1 MPQFPHLRNELM
13 LVPRSHRMM
22 GSIGLAKKFVR
33 IFHTILRMN
42 PNELFGQHNKL
53 DGFFFFFFFNRI
65 LTMLVM
71 TQKRLG

>member
-1 MPQFPHLRNELM
+1 
-13 LVPRSHRMM
+13 MM

-53 DGFFFFFFFNRI
+53 DGCFFVLFCFFFTEY
-65 LTMLVM
+65 L
-71 TQKRLG
+71 QC